1 MYKTLRV
8 ARKVSPN
15 LGFTSDV
22 VTISPAAHNYVFHSS
37 VLNQLL
43 TLAQLVIIEVG
54 YQSGKP

>member
-1 MYKTLRV
+1 M